1 MSDREKVVSLRN
13 RGVAAAIPLP
23 RDLPKVDAYVQWRV
37 ENQEEFARFVEPF
50 LCRIKP
56 IPGDQL
62 LVQGAMTG
70 MDIQVSPGDVLI
82 LKDGRL
88 GVIRI
93 PESAKY
99 RESDDSDD
107 FKKGE
112 AGHIA
117 GDHLL
122 N

>member
-1 MSDREKVVSLRN
+1 MADNKLRG
-13 RGVAAAIPLP
+13 RGVAASIPLP

-37 ENQEEFARFVEPF
+37 ENQEEVARFLEDFMV
-50 LCRIKP
+50 RIKP

-62 LVQGAMTG
+62 LIQGAITG
-70 MDIQVSPGDVLI
+70 MDLQVSPGDVIVLN
-82 LKDGRL
+82 GSQL
-88 GVIRI
+88 GVVRI
-93 PESAKY
+93 PESEKY

-112 AGHIA
+112 AGHIDA
-117 GDHLL
+117 GTLL

>member
-1 MSDREKVVSLRN
+1 MADNQLRG
-13 RGVAAAIPLP
+13 RGVAAKIPLP
-23 RDLPKVDAYVQWRV
+23 RDLPKVDAYIQWRV
-37 ENQEEFARFVEPF
+37 ENQEEFARFLEPF
-50 LCRIKP
+50 MVRIKP

-62 LVQGAMTG
+62 LIQGAMTG

-82 LKDGRL
+82 LHNNQL
-88 GVIRI
+88 GVVRI
-93 PESAKY
+93 PESAKF

-112 AGHIA
+112 AGHID
-117 GDHLL
+117 GDSLL

>member
-1 MSDREKVVSLRN
+1 MPDRKKVVSLRG

-23 RDLPKVDAYVQWRV
+23 RDLPKADSYVQWRV
-37 ENQEEFARFVEPF
+37 ENQEEFARFLEPF
-50 LCRIKP
+50 MCRIKP

-62 LVQGAMTG
+62 LVQGAITG

-88 GVIRI
+88 GVVRI
-93 PESAKY
+93 PESEKY

-117 GDHLL
+117 ADSLL